1 MATQPDEHFNV
12 TSQPY
17 SLWATRSSMIADL
30 KKASPERWTSFVL
43 VYTPMLKFWIVK
55 KNVSPSVVDDILQE
69 ALKSIFTGIGQFERG
84 VGKGTFRGWLRT
96 IVERRVADHFRSQ
109 PQDKVATQEVL
120 NTAATPEQKDPE
132 AVQAEQQAF
141 RELKARAVELIR
153 QSTAEKT
160 WQMFWLSAIEEVPT
174 AEIAGQFDVSTAAVR
189 VAKQRVLKRFRDLM
203 VDEFMETT

>member
-1 MATQPDEHFNV
+1 MATQPDEYSNV
-12 TSQPY
+12 PSQPH

-55 KNVSPSVVDDILQE
+55 KNVSPSVMDDILQE